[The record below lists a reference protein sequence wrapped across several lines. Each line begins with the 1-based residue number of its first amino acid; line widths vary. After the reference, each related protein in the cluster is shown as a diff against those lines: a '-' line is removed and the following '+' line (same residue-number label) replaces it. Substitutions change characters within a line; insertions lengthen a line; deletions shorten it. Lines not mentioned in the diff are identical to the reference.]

1 MGGIWISNTRHLD
14 PKVPGGEG
22 RVLAMRY
29 QSPEPEG
36 NRERETAGG
45 GSSPHHRVGE
55 RWEGS
60 GLAIP
65 ETWTRGYQEGRG
77 GTGLCYQ
84 APGPEGDREGDTAGG
99 VAGEHDVFV
108 DEDWLGLHLFTL

>member
-36 NRERETAGG
+36 NRKRETAGG
-45 GSSPHHRVGE
+45 GSSPHHRVGGE
-55 RWEGS
+55 MGGIWPSDTRDLDPKVPGGEG
-60 GLAIP
+60 GYWFVLP
-65 ETWTRGYQEGRG
+65 GTWTRR
-77 GTGLCYQ
+77 
-84 APGPEGDREGDTAGG
+84 
-99 VAGEHDVFV
+99 
-108 DEDWLGLHLFTL
+108 

>member
-29 QSPEPEG
+29 QLPEPEG

-45 GSSPHHRVGE
+45 GSSPH
-55 RWEGS
+55 
-60 GLAIP
+60 
-65 ETWTRGYQEGRG
+65 QEGRG
-77 GTGLCYQ
+77 GTGFCVTRHLDPKVTGKETQ
-84 APGPEGDREGDTAGG
+84 R
-99 VAGEHDVFV
+99 GE
-108 DEDWLGLHLFTL
+108 

>member
-1 MGGIWISNTRHLD
+1 MGGIWINNTRHLD

-45 GSSPHHRVGE
+45 GSSPHHREGGE
-55 RWEGS
+55 MGGIWPSDTRDLDPKVPGGEG
-60 GLAIP
+60 GYWFVLP
-65 ETWTRGYQEGRG
+65 GTWTRR
-77 GTGLCYQ
+77 
-84 APGPEGDREGDTAGG
+84 
-99 VAGEHDVFV
+99 
-108 DEDWLGLHLFTL
+108 

>member
-45 GSSPHHRVGE
+45 GSSPHHREGGE
-55 RWEGS
+55 MGGIWLSDTRNLDPKVPGGEG
-60 GLAIP
+60 
-65 ETWTRGYQEGRG
+65 GYWF
-77 GTGLCYQ
+77 
-84 APGPEGDREGDTAGG
+84 GPEGDREGDTAGG
-99 VAGEHDVFV
+99 EAGEHGVFV
-108 DEDWLGLHLFTL
+108 HED